1 MALIACAVPELVGA
15 FRQSGHDVLVGSN
28 PLLHIDQADL
38 VVVEFNDGPVNGRDW
53 VRHLV
58 KDLGRIPLLVVCA
71 DLEEM
76 DEALSGGATDV
87 VRRPFSA
94 ALLESRTRA
103 SLARTLEHNPSSNP
117 GGAQDLLERLVAA
130 CPDPVIAADLHG
142 NLLVFSR
149 AAEDILG
156 YEAKE
161 VLDGKLH
168 VSELY
173 AEPED
178 ANRIMSAMKGSA
190 ERSAVGVKVRL
201 RTRRGEAVP
210 VFLSASLVHDFA
222 GRVVASVG
230 IFRDERESQELSE
243 RLASATD
250 QLVASEKRA
259 AAVAVAGA
267 TAHELN
273 QPLTSVMGIV
283 ELLRLDRNLPEK
295 VQDRM
300 ERAYVQLD
308 RMADIVRSL
317 SQVTGYETKP
327 YGDGQ
332 EILDLDPADAP

>member
-1 MALIACAVPELVGA
+1 MALIACAVPELAGV
-15 FRQSGHDVLVGSN
+15 FRQAGHDVLIGSD
-28 PLLHIDQADL
+28 PLLHVDQADL
-38 VVVEFNDGPVNGRDW
+38 VVVDFRDGPVNGRDW

-58 KDLGRIPLLVVCA
+58 RELDRIPLLVVCA
-71 DLEEM
+71 ALDEM
-76 DEALSGGATDV
+76 DEALAGGATDV
-87 VRRPFSA
+87 MRRPFSA
-94 ALLESRTRA
+94 PLVESRATA
-103 SLARTLEHNPSSNP
+103 CLARTLEHSPSSTP
-117 GGAQDLLERLVAA
+117 GGAQDLLERLVSA

-142 NLLVFSR
+142 NLLVFSK

-156 YEAKE
+156 YEARE

-178 ANRIMSAMKGSA
+178 ATRIMATMKGSD
-190 ERSAVGVKVRL
+190 ERSTVGVGVRL

-210 VFLSASLVHDFA
+210 VHLSASLVHDFA

-230 IFRDERESQELSE
+230 IFRDQRESQELSQ

-250 QLVASEKRA
+250 QLVQSEKRA

-273 QPLTSVMGIV
+273 QPLTSIMGIV
-283 ELLRLDRNLPEK
+283 ELLRLDKDLPEK
-295 VQDRM
+295 IQDRM

-308 RMADIVRSL
+308 RMAEIVRNL

-327 YGDGQ
+327 YTEGT
-332 EILDLDPADAP
+332 EILDLDAQG